1 MHGVMFF
8 SLVGIVKAILK
19 SIFTSSIAWFMGDIN
34 EKKANGSIVPSWI
47 IHAISNIFSGLCAA
61 FMIL

>member
-8 SLVGIVKAILK
+8 SHVGIVKAILK
-19 SIFTSSIAWFMGDIN
+19 SIFTSSIAWLMGYIN

-47 IHAISNIFSGLCAA
+47 IHAISIYFQVFALH
-61 FMIL
+61 L